1 MKLSK
6 KHIKEFRKRLLAHD
20 NPHIRGIA
28 KLTDKQLERMIN
40 HYPNPIEIKFTSKE
54 NEVLG
59 ERSSNVYKQSINKLK
74 RWSK

>member
-20 NPHIRGIA
+20 NPHIKVIA
-28 KLTDKQLERMIN
+28 KLKDKELERLVN
-40 HYPNPIEIKFTSKE
+40 HYSNSVEIKFTSKE

>member
-20 NPHIRGIA
+20 NPHIKVIA
-28 KLTDKQLERMIN
+28 KLKDKELEKLVN
-40 HYPNPIEIKFTSKE
+40 HYPNSVEIKFTSKE
-54 NEVLG
+54 NEVQ
-59 ERSSNVYKQSINKLK
+59 NVYKQSINKLR

>member
-20 NPHIRGIA
+20 NPHIKVIA
-28 KLTDKQLERMIN
+28 KLKDKELERMIN
-40 HYPNPIEIKFTSKE
+40 HYTNSVEIK
-54 NEVLG
+54 
-59 ERSSNVYKQSINKLK
+59 YKQSINKLK